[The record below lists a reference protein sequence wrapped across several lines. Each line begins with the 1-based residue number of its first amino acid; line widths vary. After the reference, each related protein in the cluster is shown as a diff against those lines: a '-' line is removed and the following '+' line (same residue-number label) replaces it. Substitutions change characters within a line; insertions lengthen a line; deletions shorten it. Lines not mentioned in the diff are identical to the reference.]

1 MKTGVIKINEAF
13 HSGYRIDPSLHL
25 SDGAKVRSE
34 LAHLPYA
41 LTTVSGCSSS
51 IFLGNIFSRCF
62 VEKPE
67 YGVTY
72 LAASDTVL
80 SNIETGRYLSKK
92 QAAKLD
98 YLMLDKDW
106 ILVTCSGTLGN
117 VTYTNKTFCNKIATH
132 DLIRIIPDDHK
143 YKKGCLYAFLSGKY
157 GYFQITQSQFGGV
170 VKHINDKQAGAIL
183 VPVFPDDF
191 QQKVDELIQESARLK
206 EEATNSLNEAKSLIV
221 DFCEIPF
228 VKKEGL
234 DAEIVSS
241 SNIHNSLNVRFDA
254 PVFMNDGVCWA
265 RQIKRETVLLG
276 DCQIKTWYPGMFKR
290 AYVENGYPYIKGSEL
305 FLANPFS
312 RCEMLSRTK
321 TPKLEQLWLKEGQ
334 LLISCAGA
342 CGLVKLITK
351 EYEEKQAIGS
361 PDIIRL
367 TSEDPLFTKEYLFVY
382 LQIPAIYDYM
392 QSLKYGSVIERFD
405 ISNIET
411 IPIVKPTEMLSRT
424 VTEIIHHYADY
435 TYRAFKAE
443 EMAISMVEKEI
454 EKWNN

>member
-183 VPVFPDDF
+183 VPAFPDDF

-221 DFCEIPF
+221 DFCE
-228 VKKEGL
+228 
-234 DAEIVSS
+234 
-241 SNIHNSLNVRFDA
+241 
-254 PVFMNDGVCWA
+254 
-265 RQIKRETVLLG
+265 KR
-276 DCQIKTWYPGMFKR
+276 R
-290 AYVENGYPYIKGSEL
+290 
-305 FLANPFS
+305 S
-312 RCEMLSRTK
+312 RCRNS
-321 TPKLEQLWLKEGQ
+321 
-334 LLISCAGA
+334 I
-342 CGLVKLITK
+342 
-351 EYEEKQAIGS
+351 
-361 PDIIRL
+361 
-367 TSEDPLFTKEYLFVY
+367 F
-382 LQIPAIYDYM
+382 
-392 QSLKYGSVIERFD
+392 
-405 ISNIET
+405 
-411 IPIVKPTEMLSRT
+411 
-424 VTEIIHHYADY
+424 
-435 TYRAFKAE
+435 FKH
-443 EMAISMVEKEI
+443 S
-454 EKWNN
+454 